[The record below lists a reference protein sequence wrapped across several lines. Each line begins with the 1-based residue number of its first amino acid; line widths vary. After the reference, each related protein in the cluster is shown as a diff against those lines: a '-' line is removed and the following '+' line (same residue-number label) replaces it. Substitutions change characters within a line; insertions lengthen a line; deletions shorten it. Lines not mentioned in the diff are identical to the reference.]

1 MIYSGIEIGMFFE
14 LRLDDNEPCR
24 NYFSLVRP
32 ILQMVYVFVQMYFVF
47 LNQKVG
53 LKIFHLLLKN
63 LLYIMVSI
71 CVNDNI
77 NHQAIISSDEHLQE

>member
-14 LRLDDNEPCR
+14 MRLDDHVPCR

-47 LNQKVG
+47 LNQKV
-53 LKIFHLLLKN
+53 IFL
-63 LLYIMVSI
+63 
-71 CVNDNI
+71 NI
-77 NHQAIISSDEHLQE
+77 DKSDK

>member
-1 MIYSGIEIGMFFE
+1 MDIIVYYYFLKFVIRLFVVFGIGSMIYSGIEIGMFFE

-47 LNQKVG
+47 LNQKVR
-53 LKIFHLLLKN
+53 
-63 LLYIMVSI
+63 
-71 CVNDNI
+71 
-77 NHQAIISSDEHLQE
+77 

>member
-1 MIYSGIEIGMFFE
+1 MFGVGSMIYSGIEIGMFFE
-14 LRLDDNEPCR
+14 MRLDDHVPCR

-53 LKIFHLLLKN
+53 YLMYAVH
-63 LLYIMVSI
+63 
-71 CVNDNI
+71 I
-77 NHQAIISSDEHLQE
+77 NEKVILGIVLEQKKLF